1 LSGDLLDLLGSKE
14 QEESRARKISGVVT
28 GIVTNNNDPEHLG
41 RVKAHFPWLS
51 DNNETDWM
59 RVATFMAGTDRGSY
73 FVPEVNDEILV
84 ACENGDLNRPLVIGS
99 LHSKEDVPP
108 EKNDDGK
115 NDIRK
120 IKTRSGHEVIFN
132 DSNGKESVEIHTKT
146 GHKILLDDTPG
157 SEKIKISDK
166 TENNYVQI
174 DSNQNQILLSSEM
187 NIKLKSTNI
196 EIEASGMLKLN
207 GSMVTIN

>member
-1 LSGDLLDLLGSKE
+1 MSGDLLDLLGSKE
-14 QEESRARKISGVVT
+14 QEESRARKINGVVT

-59 RVATFMAGTDRGSY
+59 RVTAFMAGADRGSY
-73 FVPEVNDEILV
+73 FVPEVDDEVLV

-120 IKTRSGHEVIFN
+120 IKTRSGHEIIFN
-132 DSNGKESVEIHTKT
+132 DSQGKESIEIHTKT
-146 GHKILLDDTPG
+146 GHKIFLDDTPG
-157 SEKIKISDK
+157 SEKIKIIDK
-166 TENNYVQI
+166 TKNNYVQI